1 MSEKFGFEGRA
12 DLIEGTLALPETW
25 ACVAE
30 HHLCLRAAAL
40 LEEGDACT
48 IERLADRMAETGDD
62 LVDLMGGVVASE
74 AFGLVRPQ

>member
-1 MSEKFGFEGRA
+1 M
-12 DLIEGTLALPETW
+12 
-25 ACVAE
+25 
-30 HHLCLRAAAL
+30 
-40 LEEGDACT
+40 LEESDACT